1 MGENIL
7 VRSRRITDGR
17 GFKSHLELL
26 FFSFELSVESFSIFN
41 NKIRYEN
48 VVLVALK
55 NSVQA
60 SYASAHC
67 VLSNC
72 FYILVWTAETIR
84 RQKCGRK
91 TNPFLILTCMP

>member
-48 VVLVALK
+48 
-55 NSVQA
+55 
-60 SYASAHC
+60 
-67 VLSNC
+67 
-72 FYILVWTAETIR
+72 
-84 RQKCGRK
+84 
-91 TNPFLILTCMP
+91 